1 MIPTAVSALLGA
13 MLLLAGIPK
22 LRDRGGMLQA
32 VQGYRLLPAP
42 LERLVAA
49 VLPPAEVVLGA
60 LLVAGVPWPVIPA
73 AAAALFLT
81 FFAALAINLLRG
93 RRDLDCGCFAFR
105 SEDSAPRISW
115 FHAVRALVLAAA
127 ASALAIVP
135 GGYGI
140 AATPFPEQ
148 MLGWALATLVF
159 TAVLGALAVRA
170 VITPGRRSLDS
181 HLAYAQQELRSP
193 SR

>member
-1 MIPTAVSALLGA
+1 MIPTAVSALLGG

-22 LRDRGGMLQA
+22 LRDRRGMLQA

-42 LERLVAA
+42 LERLTAA
-49 VLPPAEVVLGA
+49 TLPAAEVLLGA
-60 LLVAGVPWPVIPA
+60 LLLAGAPFPLVPA

-93 RRDLDCGCFAFR
+93 RRELDCGCFAFM
-105 SEDSAPRISW
+105 SESRTPRISW

-127 ASALAIVP
+127 ASALALLP
-135 GGYGI
+135 GGYGV
-140 AATPFPEQ
+140 AVTPLSEQ
-148 MLGWALATLVF
+148 VLGLALAVLVF
-159 TAVLGALAVRA
+159 AAVLGALAARA
-170 VITPGRRSLDS
+170 VINPGRRSLDS
-181 HLAYAQQELRSP
+181 HLAYAKHELRAP